1 MDINSGAGTFGKA
14 HLAGWIPSVTDD
26 APRFDPRTTSAAALQ
41 ELLSS
46 GKIKSVQ
53 ILNEYYRQILAYND
67 YLKAVY
73 QLAPGAIT
81 RAKELDALRASGNVL
96 SPLHGIPV
104 LLKDNIGTDP
114 SFGMDNTGGNLA
126 LVGSFAAKNAPIVDR
141 LIAAGAI
148 ILGKTTLS
156 EMMWYKYCVCNIRVD
171 AANMGSSEALESG
184 VVGLL
189 STANRRIHT
198 LKEGLICL
206 TELVVTAAQEA
217 RHPGPQLQ
225 LLPAWLQWP

>member
-148 ILGKTTLS
+148 IL
-156 EMMWYKYCVCNIRVD
+156 
-171 AANMGSSEALESG
+171 EALESG